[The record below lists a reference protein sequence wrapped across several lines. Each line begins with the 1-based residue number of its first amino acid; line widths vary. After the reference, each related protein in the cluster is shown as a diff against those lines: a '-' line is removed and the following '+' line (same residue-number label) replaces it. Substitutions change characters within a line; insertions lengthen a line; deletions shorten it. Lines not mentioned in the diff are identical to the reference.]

1 MIYEQLNISIPK
13 GRLADLDDYARKQG
27 QTLDGAVN
35 KILRNALGLSEKEW
49 NAQTEID
56 PRIADLP
63 EGVQIVLKDAYRCE
77 GGGNAD
83 SLYNQYKKKAF
94 EQLEISREDTAGKYE
109 MIANILEER
118 FLR

>member
-63 EGVQIVLKDAYRCE
+63 EGVQTEKVECKWPTHHR
-77 GGGNAD
+77 N
-83 SLYNQYKKKAF
+83 N
-94 EQLEISREDTAGKYE
+94 TMPAGWRDCIQGVENGTHKIWTE
-109 MIANILEER
+109 
-118 FLR
+118 FLI

>member
-13 GRLADLDDYARKQG
+13 GRLADLDDYARKQE

-63 EGVQIVLKDAYRCE
+63 KGVKIVLKDAYRCE
-77 GGGNAD
+77 GGGNVH

-94 EQLEISREDTAGKYE
+94 EQLEISGEDTAEKYE